1 VNAWLSKIAFKY
13 TEIFRIRLTSAKMG
27 WNADGT
33 CTRKESGFNCN
44 KSSVQGGVFGTD
56 EAPPSRP
63 PRSREVSFSLNA
75 VEQAEQRDAEHMQ
88 MMRQQQMMMQ
98 QRQQQMAMQQ
108 QRQQQMAMQQQ
119 QQEQMAMQQ
128 LRQQQMA
135 MQQQQQQQQQYREP
149 PPAPNE
155 LDEIRKKNQS
165 SSLTMGGGDWAES
178 APSYR
183 GGKQRK
189 GITSKHLSGVSSGNG
204 ESDYGMAAGGFSRV
218 ADGPTRY
225 GGTPA
230 SQQGPRGSSISLG
243 SSSWDGTADSPRR
256 RGGAPGRGSTP
267 IPVMRSGGGG
277 FYDGPAA
284 GGGQRPDQRAH
295 LGSNI
300 CFG

>member
-1 VNAWLSKIAFKY
+1 
-13 TEIFRIRLTSAKMG
+13 MG

-63 PRSREVSFSLNA
+63 PRSREVSFSLDA

-88 MMRQQQMMMQ
+88 MMRQQQMIMQ

-108 QRQQQMAMQQQ
+108 QRQQQMAMQ
-119 QQEQMAMQQ
+119 
-128 LRQQQMA
+128 
-135 MQQQQQQQQQYREP
+135 QQQQQQQQQYREP